1 MASQNLFEKYG
12 IKDVCDVTFYK
23 IEQKEEA
30 YESQRK
36 ITDGSILRS
45 CLELRTVYP
54 LDGNGVGEEDG
65 FKAYVFVDADVRT
78 GVTYAHDDTDDVS
91 TEDID
96 ETAVSHEFTYAEQV
110 CQLFAKRQNI
120 IAKTGVRYAFGDAA
134 TKFGNLTFDD
144 NFAAD
149 PYSKEKVVVV
159 GFADKFTEDS
169 YDISEID
176 EEILKLKTYKV
187 AKAYDV
193 TYDDYA
199 ELVVEDEMGYYNPKY
214 LGHDYVRTAG
224 VGSITFFTASG
235 AGSYATMYAD
245 NLDKAIANA
254 TMWDDGVHNSIN
266 DAIDA
271 LKQKKL
277 IIDQGEDSGVA
288 GIDAIQ
294 GGYKVSDDKPD
305 AGDTDLVNT
314 NSYQFS
320 VEGTQVA
327 DVHSKYNLSAVKDAI
342 AEIAAL
348 GSAAN
353 KTLDV
358 ELTTGSTVSN
368 RAIYVKVGGAV
379 DTAEGAY
386 IYLLKNKNAKK
397 LSLDEEG
404 IFEFLDKKGNKIYY
418 QDKIFAGTEYLALVI
433 IGTEGLIFVV
443 NRNGNKDFDKVAWM
457 ITDGGFVSNNGAKE
471 LVKSGLIHTT
481 EVTVN
486 GETFEATCTVKGIK
500 IHKTVKKVKRYKPVL
515 FFDTLKVSTLSST
528 AQEVFAT
535 GGHGNAQ
542 LMGWDFGKEITLTL
556 QDALFTPASMAAMF
570 GVEGNDFT
578 KGLKQVKKLDRTT
591 KQTAARNFIVPGG
604 NSNGFPSEA
613 DMVACTVFIDPTT
626 MEPYADGTPIAEGEE
641 FIKFTRSVAY
651 EGQSLGTEIEISADK
666 FPGTYKVVGDTFI
679 KSKSTG
685 EEQRFQINI
694 PEAKLG
700 GEQTLTLQAD
710 GDPSVFDMELK
721 VLRPDDKVM
730 VRLIQYDVV
739 DNEEQ
744 NDGSTMVKDT
754 ENLDILDDAELF
766 KTSLDGEVDKD
777 AIGATEY

>member
-1 MASQNLFEKYG
+1 MANQNLFEKYG

-23 IEQKEEA
+23 IEKTEEA

-36 ITDGSILRS
+36 ITDGSVLRS
-45 CLELRTVYP
+45 CLELKTVYP
-54 LDGNGVGEEDG
+54 IENGVGSEEG
-65 FKAYVFVDADVRT
+65 FKAYVFVDADLRT
-78 GVTYAHDDTDDVS
+78 GVTYPHDDPDTTAVE
-91 TEDID
+91 TE
-96 ETAVSHEFTYAEQV
+96 VSHEFTYAEQV

-120 IAKTGVRYAFGDAA
+120 IKKTGVRYEFSAPNTMFGDIDFND
-134 TKFGNLTFDD
+134 TD
-144 NFAAD
+144 FAGG
-149 PYSKEKVVVV
+149 PHSSEKVVVV
-159 GFADKFTEDS
+159 GLADKFTESS
-169 YDISEID
+169 YDLEEID
-176 EEILKLKTYKV
+176 TYIISLKNSV
-187 AKAYDV
+187 AAKAYDV
-193 TYDDYA
+193 TYSDYA

-214 LGHDYVRTAG
+214 LGHDYVRTQG

-235 AGSYATMYAD
+235 AGSYATMYAN
-245 NLDKAIANA
+245 NLDKAVANA
-254 TMWDDGVHNSIN
+254 VMWQDGVHDSIN

-277 IIDQGEDSGVA
+277 VIDYGEDSGIS
-288 GIDAIQ
+288 GINSIQ

-305 AGDTDLVNT
+305 AGASDITTAN
-314 NSYQFS
+314 NYEYS
-320 VEGTQVA
+320 VDGTA
-327 DVHSKYNLSAVKDAI
+327 ISDITSKYNLDSVNEAI
-342 AEIAAL
+342 AKIAAS
-348 GSAAN
+348 GAAEN
-353 KTLDV
+353 ETLDV
-358 ELTTGSTVSN
+358 AKASGGAVSN
-368 RAIYVKVGGAV
+368 RAIYVKVNGAV
-379 DTAEGAY
+379 DTSAGAY
-386 IYLLKNKNAKK
+386 IYILKNKNAKK
-397 LSLDEEG
+397 LTLDTEG
-404 IFEFLDKKGNKIYY
+404 IFEFKDKAGNTLYY

-433 IGTEGLIFVV
+433 IGTSGIIYVA
-443 NRNGNKDFDKVAWM
+443 NRNGNKNVTKVAWL
-457 ITDGGFVSNNGAKE
+457 VNNNGYVTDNNAKA

-481 EVTVN
+481 EINVN
-486 GETFEATCTVKGIK
+486 NETFEATCTVKDIK
-500 IHKTVKKVKRYKPVL
+500 IHKTLKKVKRYKPVL
-515 FFDTLKVSTLSST
+515 FLDTLKVSTLSTT

-591 KQTAARNFIVPGG
+591 KQTATRSFIVPGG
-604 NSNGFPSEA
+604 NANGFPSEA

-626 MEPYADGTPIAEGEE
+626 MEPYADGTPIVEGEE
-641 FIKFTRSVAY
+641 FIKFTRSIAY
-651 EGQSLGTEIEISADK
+651 DGESLGTEIEISADK

-700 GEQTLTLQAD
+700 GEQTITLQAD

-766 KTSLDGEVDKD
+766 KTSFDGEVDKD

>member
-45 CLELRTVYP
+45 CLELKNVYP
-54 LDGNGVGEEDG
+54 LDDNGVGTEDG
-65 FKAYVFVDADVRT
+65 FKAYVFVDADIIT
-78 GVTYAHDDTDDVS
+78 GVTYKHEDDDDPE
-91 TEDID
+91 TDID
-96 ETAVSHEFTYAEQV
+96 ETAVSHEFTYPEQV

-120 IAKTGVRYAFGDAA
+120 IAKTGVRYAFEDFA
-134 TKFGNLTFDD
+134 TKFGNLTFND

-159 GFADKFTEDS
+159 GLANKFTEDT
-169 YDISEID
+169 YDLKEIN
-176 EEILKLKTYKV
+176 EEIIKLKTYKV
-187 AKAYDV
+187 AKAYDI

-214 LGHDYVRTAG
+214 LGYKYSRNNGAG
-224 VGSITFFTASG
+224 TVDFFTATG
-235 AGSYATMYAD
+235 AKSYATMFAD
-245 NLDKAIANA
+245 KLDKAIANA
-254 TMWDDGVHNSIN
+254 VMWDDGVHNSIN

-277 IIDQGEDSGVA
+277 VLDYGEVNAAS

-294 GGYKVSDDKPD
+294 GGYKVSDDKPNP
-305 AGDTDLVNT
+305 GDTDLVEG

-320 VEGTQVA
+320 VDGTQVG
-327 DVHSKYNLSAVKDAI
+327 DIHSKYNLKSVKEAV
-342 AEIAAL
+342 AEIAAT
-348 GSAAN
+348 GSATG

-358 ELTTGSTVSN
+358 ELTTGSEISN
-368 RAIYVKVGGAV
+368 RAIYVKVDGSV
-379 DTAEGAY
+379 DTAAGAY

-397 LSLDEEG
+397 LALDEDG
-404 IFEFLDKKGNKIYY
+404 IFEFLDKAGNRLYY
-418 QDKIFAGTEYLALVI
+418 QDKIFAGTEFLALVI
-433 IGTEGLIFVV
+433 IGTSGLIFVA
-443 NRNGNKDFDKVAWM
+443 NRNGKKDLTKVAWM
-457 ITDGGFVSNNGAKE
+457 ITEGNFVNDNQAKQ
-471 LVKSGLIHTT
+471 LVASGLIHTT

-486 GETFEATCTVKGIK
+486 NETFEATCTVKGIK
-500 IHKTVKKVKRYKPVL
+500 IHKTLKKVKRYKPVL
-515 FFDTLKVSTLSST
+515 FLDTLKVSTLSST
-528 AQEVFAT
+528 AEEVFAT

-556 QDALFTPASMAAMF
+556 QDALFSPASMAVMF
-570 GVEGNDFT
+570 GADGNELSKAT
-578 KGLKQVKKLDRTT
+578 KPVKKLDVT
-591 KQTAARNFIVPGG
+591 KKFTAARSFIVPGG
-604 NSNGFPSEA
+604 NANGYPSEA
-613 DMVACTVFIDPTT
+613 DMFACTVFIDPAT

-641 FIKFTRSVAY
+641 FIKFTRSIAY
-651 EGQSLGTEIEISADK
+651 DGESLGDMIEISADK

-685 EEQRFQINI
+685 EEERFQINI
-694 PEAKLG
+694 PEAKIG
-700 GEQTLTLQAD
+700 GEQTITMEAD
-710 GDPSVFDMELK
+710 GDPSVFDMELR

-730 VRLIQYDVV
+730 VRLIKYNMV

-766 KTSLDGEVDKD
+766 KTSLDGVVDKD

>member
-1 MASQNLFEKYG
+1 MANQNLFEKYG

-23 IEQKEEA
+23 IEKTEEA

-36 ITDGSILRS
+36 ITDGSVLRS
-45 CLELRTVYP
+45 CLELKTVYP
-54 LDGNGVGEEDG
+54 IENGVGSEEG
-65 FKAYVFVDADVRT
+65 FKAYVFVDADLRT
-78 GVTYAHDDTDDVS
+78 GVTYPHDDPDTDDVE
-91 TEDID
+91 TE
-96 ETAVSHEFTYAEQV
+96 VSHEFTYAEQV

-120 IAKTGVRYAFGDAA
+120 IKKTGVRYEFSAPSTMFGDIDFND
-134 TKFGNLTFDD
+134 TD
-144 NFAAD
+144 FAGG
-149 PYSKEKVVVV
+149 PHSSEKVVVV
-159 GFADKFTEDS
+159 GLADKFTESS
-169 YDISEID
+169 YDLEEID
-176 EEILKLKTYKV
+176 TYIISLKNSV
-187 AKAYDV
+187 AAKAYDV
-193 TYDDYA
+193 TYSDYA
-199 ELVVEDEMGYYNPKY
+199 ELVVKDEMGYYNPKY
-214 LGHDYVRTAG
+214 LGHDYVRTQG

-235 AGSYATMYAD
+235 EGSYATMYAN

-254 TMWDDGVHNSIN
+254 AMWQDGVHDSIN

-277 IIDQGEDSGVA
+277 VIDYGEDSGIS
-288 GIDAIQ
+288 GINSIQ
-294 GGYKVSDDKPD
+294 GGYKVSGNKPD
-305 AGDTDLVNT
+305 AGTSDDIPAN
-314 NSYQFS
+314 NYEYS
-320 VEGTQVA
+320 VDGTA
-327 DVHSKYNLSAVKDAI
+327 ISGITSKYNLDSVNEAI
-342 AEIAAL
+342 ARIAAS
-348 GSAAN
+348 GAAEN
-353 KTLDV
+353 ETLDV
-358 ELTTGSTVSN
+358 AKASGGAVSN
-368 RAIYVKVGGAV
+368 RAIYVKVNGAV
-379 DTAEGAY
+379 DTSAGAY
-386 IYLLKNKNAKK
+386 IYILKNKNAKK
-397 LSLDEEG
+397 LTLDTEG
-404 IFEFLDKKGNKIYY
+404 IFEFKDKAGNTLYY

-433 IGTEGLIFVV
+433 IGTSGLIYVA
-443 NRNGNKDFDKVAWM
+443 NRNGNKNVTKVAWL
-457 ITDGGFVSNNGAKE
+457 VNNNGYVTDNNAKA

-481 EVTVN
+481 EINVN
-486 GETFEATCTVKGIK
+486 NETFEATCTVKDIK
-500 IHKTVKKVKRYKPVL
+500 IHKTLKTVKRYKPVL
-515 FFDTLKVSTLSST
+515 FLDTLKVSTLSTT

-591 KQTAARNFIVPGG
+591 KQTATRSFIVPGG
-604 NSNGFPSEA
+604 NANGFPSEA

-626 MEPYADGTPIAEGEE
+626 MEPYADGTPIVEGEE
-641 FIKFTRSVAY
+641 FIKFTRSIAY
-651 EGQSLGTEIEISADK
+651 EGESLGTEIEISADK

-700 GEQTLTLQAD
+700 GEQTITLQSD

-766 KTSLDGEVDKD
+766 KTSLDGVVDKD

>member
-54 LDGNGVGEEDG
+54 LTDKGVGAEDG
-65 FKAYVFVDADVRT
+65 FKAYVFVDADI
-78 GVTYAHDDTDDVS
+78 VTDASVEHN
-91 TEDID
+91 
-96 ETAVSHEFTYAEQV
+96 HEFTYEEQV
-110 CQLFAKRQNI
+110 CQLFAKRQNV
-120 IAKTGVRYAFGDAA
+120 IAKTGVRYKFTDVTFGD
-134 TKFGNLTFDD
+134 LTFNP
-144 NFAAD
+144 NFAAN
-149 PYSKEKVVVV
+149 PNSKEKVVVV
-159 GFADKFTEDS
+159 GFDGKFTENS
-169 YDISEID
+169 YDLEEID
-176 EEILKLKTYKV
+176 EEILKLKNPHT

-193 TYDDYA
+193 TYNDYA
-199 ELVVEDEMGYYNPKY
+199 ELVVEDEMGYYNPAY
-214 LGHDYVRTAG
+214 LGHNYKRTAG

-235 AGSYATMYAD
+235 AGSYATIYAD
-245 NLDKAIANA
+245 NLDRAIANA
-254 TMWDDGVHNSIN
+254 TMWDAGEHDSIN

-277 IIDQGEDSGVA
+277 VIDYGVSSDAA
-288 GIDAIQ
+288 GINSIS
-294 GGYKVSDDKPD
+294 GGYKVSASAP
-305 AGDTDLVNT
+305 AHGETDLVPSNT
-314 NSYQFS
+314 YIYNGNSEITS
-320 VEGTQVA
+320 L
-327 DVHSKYNLSAVKDAI
+327 YNLDAVNDTI
-342 AEIAAL
+342 ASVAVDLQGQDVAVTIGE
-348 GSAAN
+348 SAA
-353 KTLDV
+353 
-358 ELTTGSTVSN
+358 GSN
-368 RAIYVKVGGAV
+368 RAIYVKVDGAV
-379 DTAEGAY
+379 DTDAGAY

-397 LSLDEEG
+397 LALDEEG
-404 IFEFLDKKGNKIYY
+404 IFEFLDKKGNRLYY
-418 QDKIFAGTEYLALVI
+418 QDKIFAGTEFLALVI
-433 IGTEGLIFVV
+433 VGNYGLIYVV
-443 NRNGNKDFDKVAWM
+443 NRNGNKDVEKVAWM
-457 ITDGGFVSNNGAKE
+457 VSNNGFVTDNNTKA

-515 FFDTLKVSTLSST
+515 FLDTLKVSTLSTT

-591 KQTAARNFIVPGG
+591 KQTAARSFIVPGG

-613 DMVACTVFIDPTT
+613 DMVPCTIYIDPTT
-626 MEPYADGTPIAEGEE
+626 MNPYADGTPIVEGEE
-641 FIKFTRSVAY
+641 FIKFTRSIAY
-651 EGQSLGTEIEISADK
+651 DGESLGTMIEISADK
-666 FPGTYKVVGDTFI
+666 FPGTYKVVGDTFV
-679 KSKSTG
+679 KSKTTG

-700 GEQTLTLQAD
+700 GEQTITLQTD

-766 KTSLDGEVDKD
+766 KTSLDGAVDKD

>member
-65 FKAYVFVDADVRT
+65 FKAYVFVDATVNT
-78 GVTYAHDDTDDVS
+78 KTIYADDSDSEDDDKVG
-91 TEDID
+91 T
-96 ETAVSHEFTYAEQV
+96 HEFTYEEQV

-120 IAKTGVRYAFGDAA
+120 IAKTGVRYAFSDAA

-159 GFADKFTEDS
+159 GFEDKFTEDS

-254 TMWDDGVHNSIN
+254 TMWDDGVHDSIN

-288 GIDAIQ
+288 GINAIQ

-320 VEGTQVA
+320 VEGT
-327 DVHSKYNLSAVKDAI
+327 
-342 AEIAAL
+342 
-348 GSAAN
+348 
-353 KTLDV
+353 
-358 ELTTGSTVSN
+358 
-368 RAIYVKVGGAV
+368 
-379 DTAEGAY
+379 
-386 IYLLKNKNAKK
+386 
-397 LSLDEEG
+397 
-404 IFEFLDKKGNKIYY
+404 
-418 QDKIFAGTEYLALVI
+418 
-433 IGTEGLIFVV
+433 
-443 NRNGNKDFDKVAWM
+443 
-457 ITDGGFVSNNGAKE
+457 
-471 LVKSGLIHTT
+471 
-481 EVTVN
+481 
-486 GETFEATCTVKGIK
+486 
-500 IHKTVKKVKRYKPVL
+500 
-515 FFDTLKVSTLSST
+515 
-528 AQEVFAT
+528 
-535 GGHGNAQ
+535 
-542 LMGWDFGKEITLTL
+542 
-556 QDALFTPASMAAMF
+556 
-570 GVEGNDFT
+570 
-578 KGLKQVKKLDRTT
+578 
-591 KQTAARNFIVPGG
+591 
-604 NSNGFPSEA
+604 
-613 DMVACTVFIDPTT
+613 
-626 MEPYADGTPIAEGEE
+626 
-641 FIKFTRSVAY
+641 
-651 EGQSLGTEIEISADK
+651 
-666 FPGTYKVVGDTFI
+666 
-679 KSKSTG
+679 
-685 EEQRFQINI
+685 
-694 PEAKLG
+694 
-700 GEQTLTLQAD
+700 
-710 GDPSVFDMELK
+710 
-721 VLRPDDKVM
+721 
-730 VRLIQYDVV
+730 
-739 DNEEQ
+739 
-744 NDGSTMVKDT
+744 
-754 ENLDILDDAELF
+754 
-766 KTSLDGEVDKD
+766 
-777 AIGATEY
+777 

>member
-36 ITDGSILRS
+36 ITVGSILRS

-54 LDGNGVGEEDG
+54 LTDKGVGAEDG
-65 FKAYVFVDADVRT
+65 FKAYVFADADI
-78 GVTYAHDDTDDVS
+78 VTDPDV
-91 TEDID
+91 EHN
-96 ETAVSHEFTYAEQV
+96 HEFDYDVQV
-110 CQLFAKRQNI
+110 CQLFAKKQNI
-120 IAKTGVRYAFGDAA
+120 IDKTGVRYEF
-134 TKFGNLTFDD
+134 KNVTFTGIDFSDD
-144 NFAAD
+144 FAAD
-149 PYSKEKVVVV
+149 PYSKERVVVV
-159 GFADKFTEDS
+159 GLVDKFSEND
-169 YDISEID
+169 YDLEEID
-176 EEILKLKTYKV
+176 AQILQLKDPKT
-187 AKAYDV
+187 AKAYDI
-193 TYDDYA
+193 TYNDYA
-199 ELVVEDEMGYYNPKY
+199 ELVVEDEMGYYNPTY
-214 LGHDYVRTAG
+214 LGDTYSKESG
-224 VGSITFFTASG
+224 VGFFGT
-235 AGSYATMYAD
+235 GSKGTYAEKYAD
-245 NLDKAIANA
+245 NLDRAIANA
-254 TMWDDGVHNSIN
+254 TMWDAGEHDSIN

-277 IIDQGEDSGVA
+277 VIDYGESSPASG
-288 GIDAIQ
+288 ISSIS
-294 GGYKVSDDKPD
+294 GGYKVSASAPVH
-305 AGDTDLVNT
+305 GGTDLVSLNT
-314 NSYQFS
+314 YIYN
-320 VEGTQVA
+320 G
-327 DVHSKYNLSAVKDAI
+327 DSKITSLYNLDAVNDTI
-342 AEIAAL
+342 ASVAVDLQGQDVAVTIGE
-348 GSAAN
+348 SAA
-353 KTLDV
+353 
-358 ELTTGSTVSN
+358 GSN
-368 RAIYVKVGGAV
+368 RAIYVKVDGAV
-379 DTAEGAY
+379 DVSAGAY
-386 IYLLKNKNAKK
+386 IYLLKNKNKN
-397 LSLDEEG
+397 LGLDENG
-404 IFEFLDKKGNKIYY
+404 IFEFLDKKGNKLYY

-433 IGTEGLIFVV
+433 VGTAGLIYVV
-443 NRNGNKDFDKVAWM
+443 NRNGNTDVEKVAWM
-457 ITDGGFVSNNGAKE
+457 ITDGGFVSNNAAKT

-500 IHKTVKKVKRYKPVL
+500 IHKTLKKVKRYKPVL
-515 FFDTLKVSTLSST
+515 FLDTLKVSTLSST

-591 KQTAARNFIVPGG
+591 KQTAARSFIVPGG

-651 EGQSLGTEIEISADK
+651 DGESLGTMIEISADK

-700 GEQTLTLQAD
+700 GEQTITLQAD

-766 KTSLDGEVDKD
+766 KTSLDGAVDKD

>member
-54 LDGNGVGEEDG
+54 LNGNGVGAEDG
-65 FKAYVFVDADVRT
+65 FKAYVFADADI
-78 GVTYAHDDTDDVS
+78 VTDASVEHN
-91 TEDID
+91 
-96 ETAVSHEFTYAEQV
+96 HEFTYEEQV

-120 IAKTGVRYAFGDAA
+120 IAKTGVRYEFTNVTFGD
-134 TKFGNLTFDD
+134 LTFSSD
-144 NFAAD
+144 FAAD
-149 PYSKEKVVVV
+149 PNSKEKIVVV
-159 GFADKFTEDS
+159 GLTGKFTENS
-169 YDISEID
+169 YDLEEID
-176 EEILKLKTYKV
+176 DEILKLKNPHV

-235 AGSYATMYAD
+235 AGSYATMYAN
-245 NLDKAIANA
+245 NLDRAIANA
-254 TMWDDGVHNSIN
+254 TMWDAGQHDSIN

-277 IIDQGEDSGVA
+277 VIDYGVSSDAA
-288 GIDAIQ
+288 GISSIS
-294 GGYKVSDDKPD
+294 GGYKVTDIDPHSSAVSPS
-305 AGDTDLVNT
+305 AGYSDLVSTNT
-314 NSYQFS
+314 YIYNGDSEITS
-320 VEGTQVA
+320 L
-327 DVHSKYNLSAVKDAI
+327 YNLDAVNDTI
-342 AEIAAL
+342 ASVAVDL
-348 GSAAN
+348 QGQ
-353 KTLDV
+353 DV
-358 ELTTGSTVSN
+358 VVTYDGSTSN
-368 RAIYVKVGGAV
+368 RAIYVKVDGAV
-379 DTAEGAY
+379 DTDAGAY

-397 LSLDEEG
+397 LALDEEG
-404 IFEFLDKKGNKIYY
+404 IFEFLDKKGNRLYY
-418 QDKIFAGTEYLALVI
+418 QDKIFAGTEFLALVI
-433 IGTEGLIFVV
+433 VGTYGLIYVV
-443 NRNGNKDFDKVAWM
+443 NRNGNKDVEKVAWM
-457 ITDGGFVSNNGAKE
+457 VSDNGFVTDNNTKA
-471 LVKSGLIHTT
+471 LVESGLIHTT
-481 EVTVN
+481 EITVN

-515 FFDTLKVSTLSST
+515 FLDTLKVSTLSST

-591 KQTAARNFIVPGG
+591 KQTAARSFIVPGG

-651 EGQSLGTEIEISADK
+651 DGESLGTMIKISADK

-679 KSKSTG
+679 KSKSTD

-700 GEQTLTLQAD
+700 GEQTITLQAD

-766 KTSLDGEVDKD
+766 KTSLDGAVDKD

>member
-36 ITDGSILRS
+36 ITVGSILRS

-54 LDGNGVGEEDG
+54 LDGNGVGAEDG
-65 FKAYVFVDADVRT
+65 FKAYVFADADIKT
-78 GVTYAHDDTDDVS
+78 GVSYTDADNPKTQGV
-91 TEDID
+91 D
-96 ETAVSHEFTYAEQV
+96 ESGTFTHEFNYDVQV
-110 CQLFAKRQNI
+110 CQLFAKKQNI
-120 IAKTGVRYAFGDAA
+120 IAKTGVRYEFKNVSFTGID
-134 TKFGNLTFDD
+134 FND

-159 GFADKFTEDS
+159 GLVNKFTEND
-169 YDISEID
+169 YDLEEID
-176 EEILKLKTYKV
+176 AQILQLKNPLT

-199 ELVVEDEMGYYNPKY
+199 ELVVEDEMGYYNPTY
-214 LGHDYVRTAG
+214 LGDEYDKTEG
-224 VGSITFFTASG
+224 VAFFGEDGKGT
-235 AGSYATMYAD
+235 YAEEYAN
-245 NLDKAIANA
+245 NLDRAIAGA
-254 TMWDDGVHNSIN
+254 LMWDEGVHNSIN
-266 DAIDA
+266 DAIAA

-277 IIDQGEDSGVA
+277 ILDYGVSNDAA
-288 GIDAIQ
+288 GINSIS
-294 GGYKVSDDKPD
+294 GGYRVSASAPEH
-305 AGDTDLVNT
+305 GGTDLIPDNYYVYGST
-314 NSYQFS
+314 SATS
-320 VEGTQVA
+320 L
-327 DVHSKYNLSAVKDAI
+327 YNLDAVEDAI
-342 AEIAAL
+342 ASVAVNLQGQDVAVTV
-348 GSAAN
+348 GSSA
-353 KTLDV
+353 
-358 ELTTGSTVSN
+358 TGSN
-368 RAIYVKVGGAV
+368 RAIYVKVDGAV
-379 DTAEGAY
+379 DTAAGAY
-386 IYLLKNKNAKK
+386 IYLLKNKSKN
-397 LSLDEEG
+397 LGLDEEG
-404 IFEFLDKKGNKIYY
+404 IFEFLDKKGNKLYY

-433 IGTEGLIFVV
+433 VGTAGLIYVV
-443 NRNGNKDFDKVAWM
+443 NRNGNTDVEKVAWM
-457 ITDGGFVSNNGAKE
+457 ITDGGFVTDNAAKT

-500 IHKTVKKVKRYKPVL
+500 IHKTLKKVKRYKPVL
-515 FFDTLKVSTLSST
+515 FLDTLKVSTLSST

-591 KQTAARNFIVPGG
+591 KQTAARSFIVPGG

-641 FIKFTRSVAY
+641 FIKFTRSIAY
-651 EGQSLGTEIEISADK
+651 DGESLGTMIEISADK

-700 GEQTLTLQAD
+700 GEQTITLQAD

-766 KTSLDGEVDKD
+766 KTSLDGAVDKD

>member
-23 IEQKEEA
+23 IEKTEEA

-36 ITDGSILRS
+36 ITDGSVLRS
-45 CLELRTVYP
+45 CLELKTVYP
-54 LDGNGVGEEDG
+54 IENGVGSEEG
-65 FKAYVFVDADVRT
+65 FKAYVFVDADLRT
-78 GVTYAHDDTDDVS
+78 GVTYPHDDPDTAAVE
-91 TEDID
+91 TE
-96 ETAVSHEFTYAEQV
+96 VSHEFTYAEQV

-120 IAKTGVRYAFGDAA
+120 IKKTGVRYEFSAPNTMFGDIDFND
-134 TKFGNLTFDD
+134 TD
-144 NFAAD
+144 FAAG
-149 PYSKEKVVVV
+149 PHSSEKVVVV
-159 GFADKFTEDS
+159 GLADKFTESS
-169 YDISEID
+169 YDLEEID
-176 EEILKLKTYKV
+176 TYIISLKNSV
-187 AKAYDV
+187 AAKAYDV
-193 TYDDYA
+193 TYSDYA

-214 LGHDYVRTAG
+214 LGHDYVRTQG

-245 NLDKAIANA
+245 NLDKAVANA
-254 TMWDDGVHNSIN
+254 VMWQDGVHDSIN

-277 IIDQGEDSGVA
+277 VIDYGEDSGIS
-288 GIDAIQ
+288 GINSIQ

-305 AGDTDLVNT
+305 AGTSDITSAN
-314 NSYQFS
+314 NYEYS
-320 VEGTQVA
+320 VDGTA
-327 DVHSKYNLSAVKDAI
+327 ISGITSKYNLDSVNEAI
-342 AEIAAL
+342 AKIAAS
-348 GSAAN
+348 GVAEN
-353 KTLDV
+353 ETLDV
-358 ELTTGSTVSN
+358 AKASSGAVSN
-368 RAIYVKVGGAV
+368 RAIYVKVNGAV
-379 DTAEGAY
+379 DTSAGAY
-386 IYLLKNKNAKK
+386 IYILKNKNAKK
-397 LSLDEEG
+397 LTLDTEG
-404 IFEFLDKKGNKIYY
+404 IFEFKDKAGNTLYY

-433 IGTEGLIFVV
+433 IGTSGIIYVA
-443 NRNGNKDFDKVAWM
+443 NRNGNKNVTKVAWL
-457 ITDGGFVSNNGAKE
+457 VNNNGYVTDNNAKA

-481 EVTVN
+481 EINVN
-486 GETFEATCTVKGIK
+486 NETFEATCTVKDIK
-500 IHKTVKKVKRYKPVL
+500 IHKTLKTVKRYKPVL
-515 FFDTLKVSTLSST
+515 FLDTLKVSTLSST

-591 KQTAARNFIVPGG
+591 KQTAARSFIVPGG
-604 NSNGFPSEA
+604 NANGFPSEA

-626 MEPYADGTPIAEGEE
+626 MEPYADGTPIVEGEE
-641 FIKFTRSVAY
+641 FIKFTRSIAY
-651 EGQSLGTEIEISADK
+651 EGESLGTEIEISADK

-700 GEQTLTLQAD
+700 GEQTITLQAD

-766 KTSLDGEVDKD
+766 KTSLDGAVDKD